1 MLDRVVVPEEVVM
14 EVIQVRRV
22 ECYRR
27 NVAEWMAKKS
37 SSAAA
42 VVVAIA
48 VPGHP

>member
-1 MLDRVVVPEEVVM
+1 MLDRVVVLEEVVM
-14 EVIQVRRV
+14 AVIRVRRV
-22 ECYRR
+22 GSYRR
-27 NVAEWMAKKS
+27 NVAEWMTKKS